1 MSLNQS
7 PVESRLQTHTE
18 IMSRKALTII
28 NADTAT
34 FECIYG
40 RGCEGKCCQNG
51 RPSLSAAEQRIINA
65 LLERVLPAL
74 RPAAR
79 AVVAQQGYLSRRK
92 KLGQPMLRVVEGW
105 CVFFH
110 NGCVLHQFGLSDF
123 NDYTR
128 YKPSQCVMFPL
139 EPFGDGRWY
148 VRQHGY
154 LGERWDLFCLNPH
167 ASQVPAVQ
175 SLATEIDYCRR
186 LSDSGTETT
195 DRNDAPKTI
204 TSTTDDAARKITD
217 SAVEFLP
224 DPLDTAKLGTKIV
237 R

>member
-1 MSLNQS
+1 MGTRQ
-7 PVESRLQTHTE
+7 
-18 IMSRKALTII
+18 ALSII

-51 RPSLSAAEQRIINA
+51 RPSLSATEQQVIDSV
-65 LLERVLPAL
+65 LDRVLPEL

-79 AVVAQQGYLSRRK
+79 AVVERDGYCSRRK

-110 NGCVLHQFGLSDF
+110 GGCVLHKLGLEESG
-123 NDYTR
+123 DYTR

-139 EPFGDGRWY
+139 EPYGDGRWY

-154 LGERWDLFCLNPH
+154 EGERWDLFCLDPQ
-167 ASQVPAVQ
+167 ASRVPAVE
-175 SLATEIDYCRR
+175 SLATEIEYCQR
-186 LSDSGTETT
+186 LSESQTH
-195 DRNDAPKTI
+195 R
-204 TSTTDDAARKITD
+204 
-217 SAVEFLP
+217 LP
-224 DPLDTAKLGTKIV
+224 T
-237 R
+237 